1 MMEKFIEI
9 HDNLIPTYLQDKI
22 EHIACSS
29 MPWYYLKNIAEENS
43 SIYAPGFGHEFIT
56 ADILNSP
63 AKSEFSHLL
72 NNILYIFAYQRG
84 ILINNIMMGRL
95 FMHLPT
101 INPSRDEIHTDVDI
115 PHLVCLYY
123 VTDSDGETVLFENDK
138 KTIIK
143 SVSPKKGRIVF
154 FDGSIPHC
162 STKPSE
168 STRIIVNFDF
178 FGEFSREEEK
188 N

>member
-1 MMEKFIEI
+1 MEKFIEI
-9 HDNLIPTYLQDKI
+9 HDNLIPNYLQNKI

-29 MPWYYLKNIAEENS
+29 MPWYYLKNIAEKHS
-43 SIYAPGFGHEFIT
+43 SLYAPGFGHEFIT

-63 AKSEFSHLL
+63 AKSDFLYLL
-72 NNILYIFAYQRG
+72 NNVLYIFAYQRN
-84 ILINNIMMGRL
+84 IIINNILMGRL

-101 INPSRDEIHTDVDI
+101 TTPSRDEIHTDVGI

-123 VTDSDGETVLFENDK
+123 VTDSDGDTVLFEDDR

-143 SVSPKKGRIVF
+143 SVTPKKGRIVF

-162 STKPSE
+162 STKPSK

-178 FGEFSREEEK
+178 FGDFFNKEK
-188 N
+188 EN